1 MMKYLATWLLNLHVS
16 SVVVWPGL
24 ELVGAVATAA
34 QQHHRSV
41 HRATDMIF
49 TVM

>member
-1 MMKYLATWLLNLHVS
+1 MKHLATWLLNLHVS

-34 QQHHRSV
+34 QQHHSTTAV
-41 HRATDMIF
+41 CTAPPI
-49 TVM
+49 